1 MSSGL
6 DLSQF
11 YETFFDEADELLA
24 QMEQLLLELDVG
36 APDIEQLNAIFRA
49 AHSIKGGAATFGCFN
64 QLAGTTHLLE
74 NLLDAI
80 RRGEMALRTD
90 MIDIFL
96 ETKDVLKSQLDAY
109 RASEE
114 PDDAVF
120 ERICAVLRQL
130 ALEHKDPAAAAAPA
144 PAAPAP
150 AAAPVAAPAPAPV
163 QQAPAPAAPVEAA
176 APAAATSEQAGGLPL
191 RVRITKVSDKD
202 AASLLEEMGNLG
214 TVKASE
220 RANGVLT
227 VWVDSTCTPEDIE
240 AVCCFIVDG
249 DQLNIAREAVP
260 ASGDAAP
267 VAAEAAPAAPVAAP
281 AAAPAAPEAPAAEVA
296 AAADAGAPAARA
308 AARPAASAAAH
319 TDKESTSIRVGVEKV
334 DQVINLVGELVITQ
348 AMLAQTASTLDP
360 VLHDRLLNGMEQ
372 LERNARD
379 LQEAVM
385 SIRMMPMDY
394 VFSRFPRLVRD
405 IAGKMG
411 KQIELQTYGRATELD
426 KSLIERIIDPLT
438 HLVRNSLDHGIE
450 TPEKRIAAGKDPVG
464 QLVLSAQHNGG
475 NIVIEVSDDG
485 GGLNR
490 EKILKKAMAQGLA
503 VNENSPDDEIW
514 QLIFAPG
521 FSTAEKVTD
530 ISGRGVGM
538 DVVRRNIQDMGGH
551 VQLSCEPGNGTTTRI
566 VLPLTLAI
574 LDGMSVRVGEETF
587 ILPLNHVTE
596 SLQPTNDQ
604 IYSVAGNERVMHVR
618 GEYLPLVE
626 MHRVFSVG
634 EAQTDPTQ
642 AIAVIMQAEDRRFA
656 LLVDHLIGQHQVVVK
671 NLESN
676 YRKVPGISAATI
688 LGDGSVALIVDVF
701 ALARANRER
710 WSQPEAVLN

>member
-150 AAAPVAAPAPAPV
+150 AAPAPAAPAPAAPAPAAAPVAAPAPAPV

-176 APAAATSEQAGGLPL
+176 APAAVASEQAGGLPL

-426 KSLIERIIDPLT
+426 KRCWLSRRVKANQAPSIG
-438 HLVRNSLDHGIE
+438 NSCSS
-450 TPEKRIAAGKDPVG
+450 VS
-464 QLVLSAQHNGG
+464 SAC
-475 NIVIEVSDDG
+475 S
-485 GGLNR
+485 
-490 EKILKKAMAQGLA
+490 
-503 VNENSPDDEIW
+503 
-514 QLIFAPG
+514 
-521 FSTAEKVTD
+521 
-530 ISGRGVGM
+530 
-538 DVVRRNIQDMGGH
+538 
-551 VQLSCEPGNGTTTRI
+551 
-566 VLPLTLAI
+566 
-574 LDGMSVRVGEETF
+574 
-587 ILPLNHVTE
+587 
-596 SLQPTNDQ
+596 
-604 IYSVAGNERVMHVR
+604 
-618 GEYLPLVE
+618 
-626 MHRVFSVG
+626 
-634 EAQTDPTQ
+634 
-642 AIAVIMQAEDRRFA
+642 
-656 LLVDHLIGQHQVVVK
+656 
-671 NLESN
+671 
-676 YRKVPGISAATI
+676 SAN
-688 LGDGSVALIVDVF
+688 DGSVSQASRSTP
-701 ALARANRER
+701 AAASAARRGR
-710 WSQPEAVLN
+710 WKAIMSSCASR

>member
-1 MSSGL
+1 MSAGL

-24 QMEQLLLELDVG
+24 EMEQLLLELDVG

-49 AHSIKGGAATFGCFN
+49 AHSIKGGAATFGCFT

-80 RRGEMALRTD
+80 RRGEMTLRTD
-90 MIDIFL
+90 MVDIFL

-114 PDDAVF
+114 PDEAVF
-120 ERICAVLRQL
+120 ERICAVLKQL
-130 ALEHKDPAAAAAPA
+130 ALEHKEPAAAEAAP
-144 PAAPAP
+144 PAP
-150 AAAPVAAPAPAPV
+150 AAAPQPAAPQP
-163 QQAPAPAAPVEAA
+163 QPAPAAEAPEAGAA
-176 APAAATSEQAGGLPL
+176 ASGGVPL
-191 RVRITKVSDKD
+191 RVRISKVSAKD
-202 AASLLEEMGNLG
+202 AGSLLEEMGNLG
-214 TVKASE
+214 QVLAAE
-220 RANGVLT
+220 RKGETLT
-227 VWVDSTCTPEDIE
+227 VWVQTTCSADDIE
-240 AVCCFIVDG
+240 AVCCFIIDA
-249 DQLNIAREAVP
+249 DQMELRR
-260 ASGDAAP
+260 
-267 VAAEAAPAAPVAAP
+267 EAAPAAPAADVVDDFAQAAAGFAP
-281 AAAPAAPEAPAAEVA
+281 QAKPAAPAAPAAEPAKSPAA
-296 AAADAGAPAARA
+296 PK
-308 AARPAASAAAH
+308 AAAH
-319 TDKESTSIRVGVEKV
+319 HADKESTSIRVGVEKV
-334 DQVINLVGELVITQ
+334 DQIINLVGELVITQ

-450 TPEKRIAAGKDPVG
+450 TPEKRVAAGKDPVG

-485 GGLNR
+485 GGLSR
-490 EKILKKAMAQGLA
+490 ERILKKAISQGLS
-503 VNENSPDDEIW
+503 VNENSPDEEIW

-521 FSTAEKVTD
+521 FSTAEQVTD

-551 VQLSCEPGNGTTTRI
+551 VQLSSQPGQGTTTRI

-574 LDGMSVRVGEETF
+574 LDGMSVRVGGETF

-596 SLQPTNDQ
+596 SLQPQQDQ
-604 IYSVAGNERVMHVR
+604 IYTVAGNERVMHVR

-634 EAQTDPTQ
+634 QAQTDPTQ

-656 LLVDHLIGQHQVVVK
+656 LLVDHLVGQHQVVVK

-710 WSQPEAVLN
+710 WAQPEAILN